1 VLATLRSGSVVCSSR
16 TEKITK
22 TRYGKEEE
30 TVLVCISAN
39 PAIDRR
45 LRLKNIAV
53 GEVNRA
59 LSAQPFPGGKAA
71 HVAMVAKS
79 LGIDVVWVG
88 FLGGAAGEE
97 CESGLSAFGVPLTVI
112 RTQADT
118 RANLEII
125 SSDGSVTEIL
135 EPGGAVTDGEVE
147 RLLATC
153 RDIFADGDEGTQVA
167 LSGSL
172 PPGAPADLYAE
183 ITRIAHI
190 YGCRVL
196 LDTSGE
202 ALRRGLEAAPDFVKP
217 NLQEASDFA
226 GSQIYDAESAAE
238 VAQKFFDARA
248 QSVAISLGENGI
260 LWQTSI
266 DADPLLSRLPPV
278 SVCSTVGS
286 GDAALAGF
294 AVGHERGWSDEKT
307 LRLAIACGTANCLAE
322 APGRIDTNKVFEL
335 AQEVQ
340 LSRHYSERYKRT
352 TVKAQ

>member
-1 VLATLRSGSVVCSSR
+1 MPAILRVGSAVCSNR
-16 TEKITK
+16 TESNHN
-22 TRYGKEEE
+22 KEEE

-97 CESGLSAFGVPLTVI
+97 CEAGLSAFGVPLTVV
-112 RTQADT
+112 RTQAET

-125 SSDGSVTEIL
+125 SSDGRVTEIL

-153 RDIFADGDEGTQVA
+153 RDIFADGDRKIQVA
-167 LSGSL
+167 ISGSL

-183 ITRIAHI
+183 ITRIAHV
-190 YGCRVL
+190 YRCRVL

-217 NLQEASDFA
+217 NVQEASTFA
-226 GSQIYDAESAAE
+226 GCEIEDADSALK
-238 VAQKFFDARA
+238 VAQQFFEASA
-248 QSVAISLGENGI
+248 QSVAISLGKNGI
-260 LWQTSI
+260 LWQGSKNSE
-266 DADPLLSRLPPV
+266 PLIAQLPPI
-278 SVCSTVGS
+278 SDCSSVGS

-294 AVGHERGWSDEKT
+294 AVGYERGLSDEEPLK
-307 LRLAIACGTANCLAE
+307 LAVACGTANCLAD
-322 APGRIDTNKVFEL
+322 APGRIDTIKVLRF
-335 AQEVQ
+335 AQEAQ
-340 LSRHYSERYKRT
+340 LGKHYSDHYKHT

>member
-1 VLATLRSGSVVCSSR
+1 M
-16 TEKITK
+16 
-22 TRYGKEEE
+22 
-30 TVLVCISAN
+30 LVCISAN

-45 LRLKNIAV
+45 LRLENIAL

-79 LGIDVVWVG
+79 LGIEVVWVG

-97 CESGLSAFGVPLTVI
+97 CESGLTELGVPLTIV
-112 RTQADT
+112 RTKTET

-147 RLLATC
+147 RLLTAC
-153 RDIFADGDEGTQVA
+153 RDIFAEADEKTQIA

-172 PPGAPADLYAE
+172 PPGAPLDLYAE
-183 ITRIAHI
+183 LTRMAHL

-202 ALRRGLEAAPDFVKP
+202 PLNRALEAEPDFVKP
-217 NLQEASDFA
+217 NCQEASHFA
-226 GSQIYDAESAAE
+226 GYTVRDVDEAAE
-238 VAQKFFDARA
+238 AAQKFFDARA
-248 QSVAISLGENGI
+248 KSVAISLGARGI
-260 LWQTSI
+260 MWQRTPES
-266 DADPLLSRLPPV
+266 DPLVSQLPPIND
-278 SVCSTVGS
+278 CSSVGS

-294 AVGHERGWSDEKT
+294 AVGHERGLSEEQT
-307 LRLAIACGTANCLAE
+307 LSLAVACGTANCLAQ
-322 APGRIDTNKVFEL
+322 APGRIDAEQVFRL
-335 AQEVQ
+335 AQQAQV
-340 LSRHYSERYKRT
+340 RTFHPNYYNHT